1 MDIMQ
6 KSTFTDSSS
15 QSTLNSDPAITTK
28 GPEDN
33 CNAMESK
40 FNADP
45 KDTEL
50 QLSNAAVL
58 KNDILILN
66 RKDNKTIR
74 KSGCHDCNLTAK
86 PTHKCPFEPYLEK
99 STRLQKENLEVKKK
113 LKKMETCSKECAT
126 ELQRFVKRFKEFK
139 SINKNLDS
147 KNKQLLIKNQQMR
160 QRIAE
165 VINQNKPH
173 SEHLERI
180 TQSKQLEKQQLI
192 EAAVGNGL
200 EEHPIK
206 EDSARIEEKKNLMQ
220 LQRENLILRERLE
233 QKCQVMKYA
242 VSKAERVQTE
252 LDEVESCLLTLQ
264 TERNLLRQEV
274 MRLHEEYI
282 CLTSSI
288 SLQMKRNSN
297 GFGKRHN
304 LQQQSPPVKCAE
316 GKLRV
321 NTAVVV

>member
-1 MDIMQ
+1 MDIMH

-15 QSTLNSDPAITTK
+15 QSTLNSDLTTK

-33 CNAMESK
+33 CNAMEIN

-45 KDTEL
+45 KDI
-50 QLSNAAVL
+50 
-58 KNDILILN
+58 KNDILTLN
-66 RKDNKTIR
+66 KKDNKAIQ

-86 PTHKCPFEPYLEK
+86 LTHKCPFEPYLEK
-99 STRLQKENLEVKKK
+99 CTRLQKENLEVKKK
-113 LKKMETCSKECAT
+113 LKKMEKYSKDCAT

-147 KNKQLLIKNQQMR
+147 KNKQLLNKNQQMR
-160 QRIAE
+160 QRITE
-165 VINQNKPH
+165 VLNQNKPQ

-192 EAAVGNGL
+192 EAAVKNDL
-200 EEHPIK
+200 EELPMK
-206 EDSARIEEKKNLMQ
+206 EDSARIKERKILTQ
-220 LQRENLILRERLE
+220 LQQENLILQEKLE

-274 MRLHEEYI
+274 KRLHEEYI
-282 CLTSSI
+282 CLTNSI

-297 GFGKRHN
+297 GFGKSFTVYNSKVHLLSVLKEDTQHN
-304 LQQQSPPVKCAE
+304 
-316 GKLRV
+316 G
-321 NTAVVV
+321 